1 MAERQTIDI
10 STASVFRAL
19 LVVFMFFLVYQL
31 SSVLI
36 VVLFAIVIASA
47 VSPFVTWFEK
57 RRVPRLIGVLLLY
70 LMVVALVVILSTL
83 VLPSVSSDVSN
94 LNTYLPKLAEQL
106 SSSLDKVQKGAP
118 KYFDFVIAYEEP
130 TLSHNFGETYIKYLH
145 TVPRWLPRRP
155 RA

>member
-70 LMVVALVVILSTL
+70 LMVVALVVMSGSPVRVLMVDRSMVEASTM
-83 VLPSVSSDVSN
+83 
-94 LNTYLPKLAEQL
+94 
-106 SSSLDKVQKGAP
+106 
-118 KYFDFVIAYEEP
+118 
-130 TLSHNFGETYIKYLH
+130 
-145 TVPRWLPRRP
+145 
-155 RA
+155 